1 MRAAKGLSMEG
12 RFKLSAQY
20 GNMYVY
26 VLVMMYLCT
35 GVVVVYVYNVYYF
48 DEK

>member
-1 MRAAKGLSMEG
+1 MEEK
-12 RFKLSAQY
+12 FKLSAQY
-20 GNMYVY
+20 GNMHVY

-48 DEK
+48 DKK